1 MINKTPI
8 PNIIHFV
15 FVNDEFTEPFLF
27 YHYLAIYS
35 AYLVN
40 KPDKIFF
47 YHKAFPYGENWEKVL
62 EIPNLILEEV
72 EIPSKL
78 KEKPLLNY
86 AHKADVIRL
95 DKLYQRGGVYMDMD
109 TISVRPY
116 KHLLLNQMVMGKQ
129 QNYAGLC
136 NAIMM
141 ASPGCEFI
149 KLWKQQYEEHF
160 KPKGWNES
168 SIRLPFILANKYP
181 HLITVLEPACF
192 FLPNWNETNKIF
204 IPQNPPLMID
214 DKLITLHLWQSSSKK
229 FLGGLVDYV
238 CCLQPT
244 LYGEIIKKLIKNY
257 GLMYVRSPKTAS
269 SSIVDMFKRNFKKVI
284 EIHDSTS
291 IIKLSQELTH
301 APVGEDCIVCVA
313 SVFYMKH
320 KQELNSLFGKKIT
333 FGITRDPYTKA
344 ISAWKY
350 CKAIKNK
357 PLLDVLYN
365 PPQPRR
371 HNNHDWIHFSR
382 PQVEGLFYDLNTN
395 TPHLNVD
402 LLFKFEDLEK
412 LTYFLS
418 LVFGF
423 SFSLKH
429 LNITKNK
436 PQYDIG
442 QEEIKMINENYKL
455 DFKLLN
461 YKMREDKDNDIE
473 NIEDN
478 DIETND
484 VKKPLRVISFC
495 LYGIKL
501 TYLVGMEE
509 NIKLA
514 KEHFPDWTVYIYY
527 NKTVPSEKID
537 LYKTM
542 GAKTILCEN
551 VGENLSNWEGMFWRF
566 LPLDDSTVDAWLSR
580 DADSRLSA
588 REAGFV
594 NQWLDSGK
602 SFHIIRDH
610 RCHMHFIMGGI
621 FGVNN
626 RIFLPKYRDKV
637 KPIPEIIQENYK
649 YYKERNYNVDQLFLN
664 NFIWNLI
671 ENDHMAHRCPEGRK
685 VKDTDIEVEKVEHF
699 VGKQY
704 RIKEPE
710 KTLEEKD
717 LPPAVKV
724 SDVFNKSVNIISEK
738 SGLLLDLKL
747 ENDGKCTFF
756 MNKLTVDDNSW
767 ILNKEG
773 TLCFK
778 PLQKYVVVDHYEKI
792 KGTLKLVDNNE
803 LKEINSGIKLWS
815 FTHDGFIYNK
825 HSNLVF
831 DIKGGMTNVGAPV
844 RLHKL
849 NKSLA
854 QKWRFK
860 LVENSDTNDVSN
872 DVSDDVIVDNSSLDL
887 TRYQRNFHNQF
898 DKIYIVHL
906 KRLQDRKKLIDHQLT
921 KFNIDTSKVVM
932 IDAVDKL
939 CLNPDEF
946 KKEKKWAYPGN
957 TFWCNNV
964 IINDRGDKCWC
975 EGKGHPLNRG
985 QFACQLSHIKVYE
998 HIVKNKVERALVL
1011 EDDFF
1016 FSDNIHEQIDEYFK
1030 YVPQN
1035 WELLYLCQSHYT
1047 SQHRYNTDINN
1058 PYFIKRKRGCAYTT
1072 MYAIKLS
1079 AATDLFKDAFP
1090 MRAAA
1095 DGYLSSLVDRSYK
1108 IKNAYITKQDF
1119 CKNASKIKDN
1129 AIKTTL

>member
-1 MINKTPI
+1 MNMNKETPI

-15 FVNDEFTEPFLF
+15 FVNESFDEPFQF

-40 KPDKIFF
+40 KPDKILF
-47 YHKAFPYGENWEKVL
+47 YHKALPFGENWEKVL

-72 EIPSKL
+72 DIPTKL
-78 KEKPLLNY
+78 KEKPLLNN
-86 AHKADVIRL
+86 AHKADIIRL
-95 DKLYQRGGVYMDMD
+95 EKLYERGGVYMDMD
-109 TISVRPY
+109 TISVTPY
-116 KHLLLNQMVMGKQ
+116 KHLLYNQMVMGKQ
-129 QNYAGLC
+129 KNYAGLC

-141 ASPGCEFI
+141 ATPRCEFI
-149 KLWKQQYEEHF
+149 KIWQEKYEEHF
-160 KPKGWNES
+160 KPRGWNES
-168 SIRLPFILANKYP
+168 SIRLPYILANKYP
-181 HLITVLEPACF
+181 HLITVLPPECF
-192 FLPNWNETNKIF
+192 FLLNWNETDKIF
-204 IPQNPPLMID
+204 IPQNPPMAID

-229 FLGGLVDYV
+229 YLIELIDYV
-238 CCLQPT
+238 CCMQPT

-269 SSIVDMFKRNFKKVI
+269 SSIVEMFKRNFKNVI

-291 IIKLSQELTH
+291 IIRLSQDVVNN
-301 APVGEDCIVCVA
+301 PPNDDCVVCVA

-320 KQELNSLFGKKIT
+320 KQELNNLFRKKIT
-333 FGITRDPYTKA
+333 FGITRNPYTKA
-344 ISAWKY
+344 VSAWKY

-382 PQVEGLFYDLNTN
+382 TQSEGLFYDLNTV
-395 TPHLNVD
+395 TPQKNVD

-412 LTYFLS
+412 LTNFLF
-418 LVFGF
+418 LIFGY

-429 LNITKNK
+429 INITKNK
-436 PQYDIG
+436 PHYDISE
-442 QEEIKMINENYKL
+442 EEIKMINENYKL
-455 DFKLLN
+455 DFKLLD
-461 YKMREDKDNDIE
+461 YKIE
-473 NIEDN
+473 ADAIKK
-478 DIETND
+478 ET
-484 VKKPLRVISFC
+484 KPLRVISFC
-495 LYGIKL
+495 LYGEKL

-514 KEHFPDWTVYIYY
+514 KQHFPDWTVYIYY
-527 NKTVPSEKID
+527 NKTVPLEKID
-537 LYKTM
+537 LYEEM
-542 GAKTILCEN
+542 GAKTFLCEN
-551 VGENLSNWEGMFWRF
+551 VGENLLNWEGMFWRF
-566 LPLDDSTVDAWLSR
+566 FPLDDPTVDAWLSR

-594 NQWLDSGK
+594 NQWLESGK

-626 RIFLPKYRDKV
+626 SLFLPKYRNKI
-637 KPIPEIIQENYK
+637 KPIKEIIKENYT

-671 ENDHMAHRCPEGRK
+671 ESDHMAHRCPEGRK
-685 VKDTDIEVEKVEHF
+685 VKDTDIEVSKVEHF

-710 KTLEEKD
+710 KALGEKD
-717 LPPAVKV
+717 LPPVVTSNNIFDKDVK
-724 SDVFNKSVNIISEK
+724 IISEK
-738 SGLLLDLKL
+738 SGLCLDFKIITGGKV
-747 ENDGKCTFF
+747 EFFINKEMVDGQI
-756 MNKLTVDDNSW
+756 W
-767 ILNKEG
+767 ILSQDG
-773 TLCFK
+773 TLCLK
-778 PLQKYVVVDHYEKI
+778 HLQKYVVVDHYEKMR
-792 KGTLKLVDNNE
+792 GTLKLVDSNE
-803 LKEINSGIKLWS
+803 ICKINSGIKLWT

-831 DIKGGMTNVGAPV
+831 DIKGGGTTVGIPV

-860 LVENSDTNDVSN
+860 VMNNDENI
-872 DVSDDVIVDNSSLDL
+872 VSDVVSDVVSVEEDNDMIVHHSSLDL
-887 TRYQRNFHNQF
+887 TRYKRNFHNQF

-906 KRLQDRKKLIDHQLT
+906 KRLVDRKKLIEHQLS
-921 KFNIDTSKVVM
+921 KFNIDKSKVV
-932 IDAVDKL
+932 IVDAVDKL
-939 CLNPDEF
+939 NLNPDEL
-946 KKEKKWAYPGN
+946 KKEEKWAYPGN

-998 HIVKNKVERALVL
+998 EIVKNKVERALVL

-1016 FSDNIHEQIDEYFK
+1016 FNDNIHEQIDEYFK
-1030 YVPQN
+1030 YVPQD
-1035 WELLYLCQSHYT
+1035 WELLYLCQSHYK
-1047 SQHRYNTDINN
+1047 SQHRHNTDINN

-1079 AATDLFKDAFP
+1079 AARDLFNDAFP

-1108 IKNAYITKQDF
+1108 IKNAYITKEDF
-1119 CKNASKIKDN
+1119 CKNASKIKDSD
-1129 AIKTTL
+1129 IKTTL

>member
-1 MINKTPI
+1 MNKETPI

-15 FVNDEFTEPFLF
+15 FINESFNEPFQF
-27 YHYLAIYS
+27 FHYLAIYS

-47 YHKAFPYGENWEKVL
+47 YHKALPFGENWEKVL
-62 EIPNLILEEV
+62 EIPTLILEEV
-72 EIPSKL
+72 DIPTKL

-86 AHKADVIRL
+86 AHKADVVRL
-95 DKLYQRGGVYMDMD
+95 EKLYERGGVYMDMD
-109 TISVRPY
+109 TVCVKPY
-116 KHLLLNQMVMGKQ
+116 KHLLFNQMVMGKQ

-141 ASPGCEFI
+141 AAPGCEFI
-149 KLWKQQYEEHF
+149 KIWQEKYEEHF
-160 KPKGWNES
+160 KPRGWNES
-168 SIRLPFILANKYP
+168 SIRLPYTLANKYP
-181 HLITVLEPACF
+181 HLITVLPPECF
-192 FLPNWNETNKIF
+192 FLPNWNETDKIF
-204 IPQNPPLMID
+204 LPQNPPVSIN

-229 FLGGLVDYV
+229 FLGGLVDYIS
-238 CCLQPT
+238 CLQST
-244 LYGEIIKKLIKNY
+244 LYGQIIKKLIKNY

-269 SSIVDMFKRNFKKVI
+269 SSVVEMFKRNFKKVI

-291 IIKLSQELTH
+291 IIKLSQDIANNL
-301 APVGEDCIVCVA
+301 VEDDCVVCVA

-320 KQELNSLFGKKIT
+320 KQELNNLFGKKIT

-344 ISAWKY
+344 VSAWKY

-357 PLLDVLYN
+357 PLLDVLHN

-382 PQVEGLFYDLNTN
+382 TQSEGLFYDLNTS
-395 TPHLNVD
+395 TPQLNVD
-402 LLFKFEDLEK
+402 LLFKFEYLEK
-412 LTYFLS
+412 LTVFLS
-418 LVFGF
+418 LVFGR
-423 SFSLKH
+423 SFDLKH
-429 LNITKNK
+429 LNITRNK
-436 PQYDIG
+436 PEYKISP
-442 QEEIKMINENYKL
+442 EEVKMINENYKL

-461 YKMREDKDNDIE
+461 YNLCGEGK
-473 NIEDN
+473 
-478 DIETND
+478 
-484 VKKPLRVISFC
+484 VSVKPLRVISFC
-495 LYGIKL
+495 LYGEKL

-514 KEHFPDWTVYIYY
+514 KQHFPDWTVYIYY
-527 NKTVPSEKID
+527 NKTVPLDKIK
-537 LYKTM
+537 LYKEM
-542 GAKTILCEN
+542 GAKTFLCEN
-551 VGENLSNWEGMFWRF
+551 VGTNLSNWEGMFWRF
-566 LPLDDSTVDAWLSR
+566 FPLDDPTVDAWLSR

-594 NQWLDSGK
+594 NQWLESGK

-626 RIFLPKYRDKV
+626 REFLPKYRDKI
-637 KPIPEIIQENYK
+637 KPIKEIIQENYK
-649 YYKERNYNVDQLFLN
+649 YYKERCYNVDQLFLN
-664 NFIWNLI
+664 NFMWNLI

-685 VKDTDIEVEKVEHF
+685 VKNTDIEVAKVEHF

-710 KTLEEKD
+710 KALEEKD
-717 LPPAVKV
+717 LPPVINGNDVYDKPVK
-724 SDVFNKSVNIISEK
+724 IISEK
-738 SGLLLDLKL
+738 SGLCLDVNEKG
-747 ENDGKCTFF
+747 DF
-756 MNKLTVDDNSW
+756 LT
-767 ILNKEG
+767 NKESSIGQTWIFGRDG
-773 TLCFK
+773 TLCLK
-778 PLQKYVVVDHYEKI
+778 HLQKYVVVEHCEKMR
-792 KGTLKLVDNNE
+792 GTLKLVDN
-803 LKEINSGIKLWS
+803 KEIVDITSGIKLW
-815 FTHDGFIYNK
+815 TITNEGFIYNK

-831 DIKGGMTNVGAPV
+831 DIKGGMTNVGTPV

-849 NKSLA
+849 NRSLA

-860 LVENSDTNDVSN
+860 IVDEENTVLVEENTDLVEENTVLVEENDIV
-872 DVSDDVIVDNSSLDL
+872 VDNSSLDL
-887 TRYQRNFHNQF
+887 TQYKRNIHNQF

-906 KRLQDRKKLIDHQLT
+906 KRLVDRKKLIDHQLT
-921 KFNIDTSKVVM
+921 KFNIDMSKVVI

-939 CLNPDEF
+939 LLNPAEL
-946 KKEKKWAYPGN
+946 KKEEKWAYPGN

-998 HIVKNKVERALVL
+998 HIVKNKVGRALVL

-1016 FSDNIHEQIDEYFK
+1016 FSDNIHEQINEYFK

-1035 WELLYLCQSHYT
+1035 WELLYLCQSHYK
-1047 SQHRYNTDINN
+1047 SQNRHNTHINN

-1079 AATDLFKDAFP
+1079 AATDLFNDAFP

-1108 IKNAYITKQDF
+1108 IKNAYITKEDF